1 MRVSNPLGS
10 LTGVGSLSSAF
21 KSRFSLFAS
30 PLHCALRLSSLLLNA
45 PSVVSDSVDGDSYYP
60 HHFRDATNS
69 SRARRTNQSTQKESR
84 IQSGRIR
91 GSLRTTPHAD
101 EHSGA
106 RQAQSIA
113 CNTTSSLRC

>member
-69 SRARRTNQSTQKESR
+69 SRAGRTDQGTQKESR
-84 IQSGRIR
+84 IRSEEHTSELQSHLNLVCR
-91 GSLRTTPHAD
+91 L
-101 EHSGA
+101 
-106 RQAQSIA
+106 
-113 CNTTSSLRC
+113 